1 MSGEPR
7 RVLVTAAGG
16 AAGINFT
23 RSLRAAPEPFHLIGT
38 DANPYYLQRAETDE
52 RFLLPRADD
61 PDYFL
66 LLRSVAIDARA
77 ETVYSPPDVELAVIS
92 RERTALRDL
101 GVRVFLP
108 KPETVEVCHNKYLS
122 YEQWRR
128 AGLRVPA
135 TILLHAPADV
145 AEAFKRFGP
154 HVWLR
159 NVSGGAGKG
168 AFSASKLEHAREWI
182 EYHDGWGQF
191 VASAHLAATSVTW
204 QSIWKDGALIVAQ
217 GRKRIYW
224 EFGDRAPSGV
234 TGLTGT
240 GVTISDPTV
249 DRVAQQAI
257 LAIDPTPEGIFSVDM
272 TYDADGFPNPTE
284 INIGRFFTTH
294 LFFTRAGLNM
304 PYILVKLALGEP
316 LDFSPPLVNPLPAGL
331 LWIRGMDI
339 EPILTERAPV
349 RAAEAGL
356 QERRKRV
363 CPIPSS

>member
-23 RSLRAAPEPFHLIGT
+23 RSLRCAREPFHLVGT

-61 PDYFL
+61 PDYLF
-66 LLRSVAIDARA
+66 LLRSVAVESRA
-77 ETVYSPPDVELAVIS
+77 ETVYNPPDVELAVVS
-92 RERTALRDL
+92 RERAALREV

-108 KPETVEVCHNKYLS
+108 KPETVEICQDKYLS
-122 YEQWRR
+122 YEKWRQ
-128 AGLRVPA
+128 AGLTVPA
-135 TILLHAPADV
+135 TILAHSPADLG
-145 AEAFKRFGP
+145 EAFERFGP
-154 HVWLR
+154 RVWLR
-159 NVSGGAGKG
+159 NRRGGSGKG
-168 AFSASKLEHAREWI
+168 AFSATKLEHAREWI
-182 EYHDGWGQF
+182 EYHGGWGQF

-240 GVTISDPTV
+240 GMTISDPTV
-249 DRVAQQAI
+249 DRVAQRAI

-272 TYDADGFPNPTE
+272 TDDAEGFPNPTE

-294 LFFTRAGLNM
+294 LFFTKAGLNM
-304 PYILVKLALGEP
+304 PYIFVNLALGKP
-316 LDFSPPLVNPLPAGL
+316 LDFTPPLVNPLPTGL
-331 LWIRGMDI
+331 LWIRGLDI
-339 EPILTERAPV
+339 EPILTEMAPV

-356 QERRKRV
+356 LERRKRV
-363 CPIPSS
+363 CRTPSS